1 MRRALERGIVGLG
14 RDFVDQALRVLIAA
28 LLERRD
34 RREAIG
40 RGGARIERE
49 DRRARLAQRRGGAR
63 IALLGELRL
72 ERRQRLG
79 VARFEHRFGRRDAL
93 LRVGIG
99 EGQRA
104 ERRLD
109 RAAQRVVDANLL
121 EGIDVDARQLLA
133 GLGVDHVAGLGA
145 IDQDMR
151 DRIDQQAI
159 VAERL
164 EDRRR
169 IRRPARREFADR
181 LFGARELV
189 VEELRQRVVER
200 VGAREAR
207 AAEEDEGGE
216 QARDR
221 HGERLSWR
229 ATPHPSRFAR
239 HLLPQAGEGT
249 APLPHRAFGRTPV
262 FQRATRERGWGE
274 GDAVRYRSG
283 LRLAHPPHLPV
294 LTFRLPQDSGLRQ
307 SAMRSREP
315 SR

>member
-1 MRRALERGIVGLG
+1 
-14 RDFVDQALRVLIAA
+14 
-28 LLERRD
+28 
-34 RREAIG
+34 
-40 RGGARIERE
+40 
-49 DRRARLAQRRGGAR
+49 
-63 IALLGELRL
+63 LRL
-72 ERRQRLG
+72 ERRKRLG
-79 VARFEHRFGRRDAL
+79 VARFEHRLGRRDPL
-93 LRVGIG
+93 LRVWIG

-109 RAAQRVVDANLL
+109 RAPERVVDANLL

-169 IRRPARREFADR
+169 IRGPARREFADR

-189 VEELRQRVVER
+189 VEELRQGVVER

-207 AAEEDEGGE
+207 AAQEEKGGE

-221 HGERLSWR
+221 HGERLLWREAVRGWRPSSVARR
-229 ATPHPSRFAR
+229 ATPSPAR
-239 HLLPQAGEGT
+239 GRRVGVRARGCSDQET
-249 APLPHRAFGRTPV
+249 A
-262 FQRATRERGWGE
+262 
-274 GDAVRYRSG
+274 
-283 LRLAHPPHLPV
+283 AHPPHLPV
-294 LTFRLPQDSGLRQ
+294 LTFRFPQDSGLRQ